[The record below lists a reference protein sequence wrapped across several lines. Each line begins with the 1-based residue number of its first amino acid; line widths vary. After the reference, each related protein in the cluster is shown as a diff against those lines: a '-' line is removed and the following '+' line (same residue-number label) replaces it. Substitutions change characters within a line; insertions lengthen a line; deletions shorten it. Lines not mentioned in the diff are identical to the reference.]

1 MFVFQSDLELF
12 GFPRVGL
19 DFRLTSDDRGTVAA
33 RLCDVFPSGE
43 ARSEEGRSQNDLDN
57 TNANFQIIDW

>member
-43 ARSEEGRSQNDLDN
+43 AR
-57 TNANFQIIDW
+57 